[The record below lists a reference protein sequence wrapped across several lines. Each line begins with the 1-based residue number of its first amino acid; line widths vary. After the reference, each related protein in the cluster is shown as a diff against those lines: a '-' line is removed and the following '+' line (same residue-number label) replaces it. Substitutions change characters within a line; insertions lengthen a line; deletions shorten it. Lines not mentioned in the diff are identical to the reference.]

1 MAWLYLFKHLK
12 TMTKSTFSILFTLL
26 IFSSYSQK
34 KSNQKTI
41 PLKIEGMVRN
51 WDTKK
56 IYLHHRDNELMIT
69 DSSTISKGKFKFQSK
84 LIEPTMYWF
93 SLSRDAA
100 QQPNIVFFA
109 DEAPVSATIL
119 GGDSL
124 VYSTV
129 TAGQTQKDYVEY
141 KLMVNN
147 FIMIQQ
153 RMQADFNEAAQKGDA
168 NAQNAIK
175 TEYENLNSQYMAGI
189 KNFIKTH
196 PKSAMSA
203 FILAND
209 LNNPAIP
216 LTEIEECLTYIDSSL
231 VTNSNIKL
239 VNKRI
244 EDKRGTMV
252 GYKATNFSQAN
263 TEGKLVSLSDF
274 KGKYVL
280 IDFWA
285 SWCRPCRME
294 NPNVVA
300 AFNRYKDKGFTIL
313 GVSMDS
319 NRDPWLAAIQ
329 QDNLTWTHVSD
340 LKGWGNEVGKLYG
353 VSGIPQNYLIDKD
366 GKIVAKDLRGQAL
379 EEKLAEIIK

>member
-1 MAWLYLFKHLK
+1 
-12 TMTKSTFSILFTLL
+12 MTKSTLSILFSLL

-34 KSNQKTI
+34 KSTQKTF
-41 PLKIEGMVRN
+41 PLKIEGTVSN
-51 WDTKK
+51 WSAKK
-56 IYLHHRDNELMIT
+56 IYLHHRDNDLMVT
-69 DSSTISKGKFKFQSK
+69 DSSTVNKGKFKFQSK
-84 LIEPTMYWF
+84 LAEPTMYWF
-93 SLSRDAA
+93 SLSKDPN

-109 DEAPVSATIL
+109 DEAPVSASIL

-129 TAGQTQKDYVEY
+129 NAGQTQKDYVEY

-153 RMQADFNEAAQKGDA
+153 RMQTDFNDAAQKGDA
-168 NAQNAIK
+168 NTQNAIK
-175 TEYENLNSQYMAGI
+175 LEYENLNTQYMSGV

-209 LNNPAIP
+209 LNNPSIP
-216 LTEIEECLTYIDSSL
+216 LSEIEECLTYIDSSL
-231 VTNSNIKL
+231 INNSNIKL
-239 VNKRI
+239 VNKRM

-252 GYKATNFSQAN
+252 GYKATNFTQPN
-263 TEGKLVSLSDF
+263 TEGKQVSLSDF

-300 AFNRYKDKGFTIL
+300 AYNRYKDKGFTIL

-353 VSGIPQNYLIDKD
+353 VSGIPQNYLIDKE
-366 GKIVAKDLRGQAL
+366 GKIVAKDLRGAAL

>member
-1 MAWLYLFKHLK
+1 
-12 TMTKSTFSILFTLL
+12 MTKSTLSILFSLL

-34 KSNQKTI
+34 KSTQKTF
-41 PLKIEGMVRN
+41 PLKIEGTVSN
-51 WDTKK
+51 WSAKK
-56 IYLHHRDNELMIT
+56 IYLHHRDNDLMVT
-69 DSSTISKGKFKFQSK
+69 DSSTVNKGKFKFQSK
-84 LIEPTMYWF
+84 LAEPTMYWF
-93 SLSRDAA
+93 SLSKDPN

-109 DEAPVSATIL
+109 DEAPVSASIL

-129 TAGQTQKDYVEY
+129 NAGQTQKDYVEY

-153 RMQADFNEAAQKGDA
+153 RMQTDFNDAAQKGDA
-168 NAQNAIK
+168 NTQNAIK
-175 TEYENLNSQYMAGI
+175 LEYENLNAQYMSGV

-209 LNNPAIP
+209 LNNPSIP
-216 LTEIEECLTYIDSSL
+216 LSEIEECLTYIDSSL
-231 VTNSNIKL
+231 INNSNIKL
-239 VNKRI
+239 VNKRM

-252 GYKATNFSQAN
+252 GYKATNFTQPN
-263 TEGKLVSLSDF
+263 TEGKQVSLSDF

-300 AFNRYKDKGFTIL
+300 AYNRYKDKGFTIL

-353 VSGIPQNYLIDKD
+353 VSGIPQNYLIDKE
-366 GKIVAKDLRGQAL
+366 GKIVAKDLRGAAL